1 MYAEQELQQLIA
13 LARKAG
19 AELDVTNEGGSGLVA
34 TVQVKSGIRGIGPHP
49 MSAMFACERLREA
62 KASGHLGLV
71 IRDVM
76 IGPMPRPMPHGMGDQ
91 MPSVKATL
99 SDGQVKT
106 LFSYYPDEL
115 TFTREEFIGKTEEEA
130 HQLFAHKDREFLRAQ
145 VPVESNRG

>member
-1 MYAEQELQQLIA
+1 MYAELELQQLIA

-19 AELDVTNEGGSGLVA
+19 TELEITHEGEGCLIA

-62 KASGHLGLV
+62 KAAGYLGPV

-76 IGPMPRPMPHGMGDQ
+76 IGPMPRPMPLGMGDQ
-91 MPSVKATL
+91 MPSVQATL

-130 HQLFAHKDREFLRAQ
+130 HQLFQQKDRDFLRSQ
-145 VPVESNRG
+145 VPVESPRG